1 MKLVLIKE
9 QTMNNSF
16 IPQNLKRIELANLPT
31 PIAKLN
37 RLSQELGQNI
47 YIKRDDMT
55 GVELSGN
62 KVRKLEY
69 AISEAISQ
77 GAQVLITCGGIQSNH
92 ARATVAAARTLGL
105 KAHLV
110 LRSEENPK
118 AEGNYLLDTL
128 YGAQVTFLSPNEFDQ
143 NYIATMNELKKAY
156 DHKGTPAYILPL
168 GASNGIGNFGYCNAF
183 AEILK
188 QEKALG
194 LTFDTIVCTVGS
206 GGTYGGLFLGN
217 YIYKADKKI
226 IGVNISADAP
236 YFQKVISE
244 IVTDSLKI
252 LHQDT
257 MISPEAI
264 QILDGYAGLG
274 YAISQAHE
282 IEFIK
287 DFAQKE
293 GIILDPVYTGKAMR
307 GLVSEIQ
314 KGTFKGSE
322 NILFIHTGGLLGFVP
337 HFLDVR

>member
-1 MKLVLIKE
+1 MTKPLV
-9 QTMNNSF
+9 
-16 IPQNLKRIELANLPT
+16 PQNLKRLELANLPT

-37 RLSQELGQNI
+37 LLSEELNKNI

-55 GVELSGN
+55 GIELSGN

-69 AISEAISQ
+69 AISEALSE
-77 GAQVLITCGGIQSNH
+77 GAKVLITCGGIQSNH
-92 ARATVAAARTLGL
+92 ARATVAAARMLGL

-110 LRSEENPK
+110 LRSNPNPK
-118 AEGNYLLDTL
+118 VEGNYLLDTL
-128 YGAQVTFLSPNEFDQ
+128 YGAEVTLLPPAEFDQ
-143 NYIATMNELKKAY
+143 SYLATMNQLKEDY
-156 DHKGTPAYILPL
+156 EQKGMPAYILPL

-183 AEILK
+183 AEILS

-194 LTFDTIVCTVGS
+194 IHFDTLVCTVGS

-217 YIYKADKKI
+217 YIYRAQKKI
-226 IGVNISADAP
+226 MGVNISADAP

-252 LHQDT
+252 LHQKEV
-257 MISPEAI
+257 ISPESI
-264 QILDGYAGLG
+264 EILDGYAGLG
-274 YAISQAHE
+274 YALSQPHE
-282 IEFIK
+282 IDFIK

-307 GLVSEIQ
+307 GLVSEVE
-314 KGTFKGSE
+314 KGTFRDAE

-337 HFLDVR
+337 HYLETR

>member
-1 MKLVLIKE
+1 MTKTLIPK
-9 QTMNNSF
+9 
-16 IPQNLKRIELANLPT
+16 NLKRIELANLPT

-37 RLSQELGQNI
+37 RLSTELQQNV

-55 GVELSGN
+55 GTELSGN

-69 AISEAISQ
+69 ALSEALSLESK
-77 GAQVLITCGGIQSNH
+77 VLITCGGIQSNH
-92 ARATVAAARTLGL
+92 ARATVAAARMLGL
-105 KAHLV
+105 NVHLV
-110 LRSEENPK
+110 LRSEPNPSL
-118 AEGNYLLDTL
+118 EGNYLLNTL
-128 YGAQVTFLSPNEFDQ
+128 YGAEITLLSPKDFEENYVAKMNALKAEYDQ
-143 NYIATMNELKKAY
+143 
-156 DHKGTPAYILPL
+156 KGLPAYILPI

-183 AEILK
+183 AEILE

-194 LTFDTIVCTVGS
+194 LTFDTIVCTAGS

-217 YIYKADKKI
+217 HLYKANKKI

-236 YFQKVISE
+236 YFQNVISE

-257 MISPEAI
+257 VISPDEI

-274 YAISQAHE
+274 YALSQPHE
-282 IEFIK
+282 IDFIK
-287 DFAQKE
+287 AFAQKE

-307 GLVSEIQ
+307 GLVSEIE
-314 KGTFKGSE
+314 KGTFNGSE

-337 HFLDVR
+337 HYLERP